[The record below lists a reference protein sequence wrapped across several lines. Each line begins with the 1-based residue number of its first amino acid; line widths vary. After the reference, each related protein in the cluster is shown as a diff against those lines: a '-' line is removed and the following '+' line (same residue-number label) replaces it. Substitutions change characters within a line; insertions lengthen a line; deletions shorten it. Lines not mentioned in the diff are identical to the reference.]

1 MKLIK
6 SKLNFLIIIKISFL
20 IFSSFSSP
28 QEINFRFS
36 LNRLEEYCFSE
47 YFQEKTYV
55 IYNVSSTSKQT
66 KYIHKFYNEVR
77 INRIMKEF
85 KLPFTTEKSGDYE
98 LCIMNYDHAL
108 IEVNFSLKYGFGAKD
123 YSSIAKKKDL
133 KITEL
138 IVEKIE
144 DRAKDIAKIISFEKN
159 KNNKIEN
166 ILDELLNK
174 IIIFSVCIIIC
185 MIVVGFLEVSYLKQY
200 LKNRKI
206 I

>member
-6 SKLNFLIIIKISFL
+6 KKFHFLIIIKLSLL
-20 IFSSFSSP
+20 IYTSS

-36 LNRLEEYCFSE
+36 LKRLEEYCLSE
-47 YFQEKTYV
+47 YFNENTFV
-55 IYNVSSTSKQT
+55 IYNVTSSSIDT
-66 KYIHKFYNEVR
+66 KYIHKYYNEVR
-77 INRIMKEF
+77 IIKVMKEF
-85 KLPFTTEKSGDYE
+85 KLPYAVEKSGDYE
-98 LCIMNYDHAL
+98 LCIMNYDHVL
-108 IEVNFSLKYGFGAKD
+108 IEVNFFLKYGLGAKD

-133 KITEL
+133 KPTEL
-138 IVEKIE
+138 IVEKME

-159 KNNKIEN
+159 KDNNIEE

-174 IIIFSVCIIIC
+174 IIFFSVCIIFC
-185 MIVVGFLEVSYLKQY
+185 MIVVGILEIVYLKDY